1 MKKLPLWIDRLTA
14 GKLVGG
20 SAVILLAFALSYFLA
35 TKCGEGILGTYP
47 NAQAASIWD
56 CLYFSVI
63 TFSSLG
69 YGDFRPVGLSRV
81 LASLEV
87 FSGLSVLGLAIAKVS
102 SIRQGYYAQ
111 RLYSTSCKE
120 RLDKFS
126 QGFVDLARASAQA
139 GVNASE
145 TFHSI
150 GHYCEGLLNYL
161 KFESENGTFFE
172 DVPMRP
178 VRRLLRYLEAAI
190 KTAMTQLVP
199 GAPPVPIRRQRRV
212 YKNCSALA
220 DLLESRSND
229 EFVKR
234 DCERLRRTIASLA
247 S

>member
-14 GKLVGG
+14 GKLAVG
-20 SAVILLAFALSYFLA
+20 SALLLLVFALAYFLA
-35 TKCGEGILGTYP
+35 TKCGQGILGTYP

-56 CLYFSVI
+56 CLYFSVV

-69 YGDFRPVGLSRV
+69 YGDFRPVGLSRL
-81 LASLEV
+81 LAFFEV

-126 QGFVDLARASAQA
+126 QGFVDLARASAQ
-139 GVNASE
+139 GSVNASE

-150 GHYCEGLLNYL
+150 GHYCEGLVNYL
-161 KFESENGTFFE
+161 RFESENGTFFE

-178 VRRLLRYLEAAI
+178 VRRLLRYLEGAI
-190 KTAMTQLVP
+190 KTAVTQIIP
-199 GAPPVPIRRQRRV
+199 GTFPVPIRRQRRV

-220 DLLESRSND
+220 YLLESRSND

-234 DCERLRRTIASLA
+234 DCQRLRRTIASLPH
-247 S
+247 